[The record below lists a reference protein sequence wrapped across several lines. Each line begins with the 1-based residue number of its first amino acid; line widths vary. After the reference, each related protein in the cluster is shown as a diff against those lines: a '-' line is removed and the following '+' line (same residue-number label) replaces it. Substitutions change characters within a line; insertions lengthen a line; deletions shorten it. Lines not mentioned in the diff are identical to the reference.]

1 MTTYIYAENGTR
13 KTRFTAM
20 VWKHMG
26 KNKNGWTEISKAQ
39 YEGKAPTGKSDE
51 KPADLADETRYR
63 QLYDQAKGFEADGKL
78 AEAKGKYEEALA
90 LKSSPTLKGKITK
103 MGKTIEAAAKND
115 NRKELIEMAE
125 AALVE
130 NDFETALESYAAA
143 QEIEET
149 LETKNEITKVE
160 KAQADAMVD

>member
-1 MTTYIYAENGTR
+1 MTTFIYAEKGTM
-13 KTRFTAM
+13 KTKFSTM

-26 KNKNGWTEISKAQ
+26 KNKNGWTGISKAQ

-78 AEAKGKYEEALA
+78 AEAKGKYEEALT

-103 MGKTIEAAAKND
+103 LGKAIEAAAKNN

-125 AALVE
+125 TALVE

-143 QEIEET
+143 QEIEEM